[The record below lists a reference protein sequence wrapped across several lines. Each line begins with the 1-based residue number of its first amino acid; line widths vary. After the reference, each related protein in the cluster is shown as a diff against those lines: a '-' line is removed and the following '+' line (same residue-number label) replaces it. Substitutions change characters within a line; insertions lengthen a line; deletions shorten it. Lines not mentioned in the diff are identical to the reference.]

1 MVETR
6 SQRKASSSYD
16 ATSSSTPTTSSN
28 QNQTPIIS
36 NATTQTNGSTSN
48 SNSNS
53 NSNKNSVTSAAAAA
67 TATDPDLDLDPADIV
82 KTPTLTIVS
91 FILIAAISVFTYP
104 DTLQPVGKPTV
115 NHVWYFGWISALSTG
130 LGVLPL
136 VFSPDFNTFWVGV
149 TNGKNIYMM
158 TID

>member
-48 SNSNS
+48 SNSN
-53 NSNKNSVTSAAAAA
+53 KNSVTSAAAA
-67 TATDPDLDLDPADIV
+67 ATDPDLDLDPADIV

>member
-48 SNSNS
+48 SNSN
-53 NSNKNSVTSAAAAA
+53 KNSVTSAAAAA
-67 TATDPDLDLDPADIV
+67 TDLDLDLDPADIV